1 MTTVTL
7 PSAAPTATIDDEALE
22 ALILDAFWVGDE

>member
-7 PSAAPTATIDDEALE
+7 PSATIDDEALE
-22 ALILDAFWVGDE
+22 VLILDAFWVGDE